1 MSMKTIFAVGIIALV
16 LPGFAYILSVF
27 ESLSNR
33 LTDFI
38 INGILDLTPTL
49 LLLGVIFIGSYWMVE
64 LLRE

>member
-27 ESLSNR
+27 ESLNNR

>member
-49 LLLGVIFIGSYWMVE
+49 LLLGVIFVGAYWMV
-64 LLRE
+64 RIVR